1 MNIQI
6 YGKNKCFDTKKAQRW
21 FQERKIKFQFIDL
34 PKYGMG
40 PRELENVARAVGVD
54 TLIDPKHPDAK
65 TLSYYAYDSQKL
77 EYLLEHPK
85 AIRTPIVRN
94 GKQATVGDC
103 PDIWKS
109 WE

>member
-54 TLIDPKHPDAK
+54 ALIDPKHPDAK

-103 PDIWKS
+103 PDVWKG